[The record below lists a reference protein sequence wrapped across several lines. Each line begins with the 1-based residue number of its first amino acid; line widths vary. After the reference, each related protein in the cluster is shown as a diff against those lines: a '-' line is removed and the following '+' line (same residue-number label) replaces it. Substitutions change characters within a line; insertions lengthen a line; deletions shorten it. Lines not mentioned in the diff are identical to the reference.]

1 MAKTSKNKGSINPID
16 AEITEIMEQ
25 PNVDPQNENITP
37 VEISTFQKVV
47 NEINPAKQEV
57 QEIETSN
64 EAENSSEFT
73 LKINNGTLPSRYKL
87 LEIVYVISDDIEL
100 PVERKEMIFDFTE
113 ILLDLD
119 TVLSFEKVYEKRLL
133 DFGIDEDELDDLEEN
148 HDRYLLD
155 GCIVHS
161 SAFVDPIIVTEYS
174 FEEMIT
180 FLLEYRNERS

>member
-37 VEISTFQKVV
+37 VEISTFQKVI
-47 NEINPAKQEV
+47 NEINPTKEEV
-57 QEIETSN
+57 EEIEKAYQS
-64 EAENSSEFT
+64 
-73 LKINNGTLPSRYKL
+73 LKSPVSTPDINNSNLPNRYKL
-87 LEIVYVISDDIEL
+87 FEIVYLIHDDIEL
-100 PVERKEMIFDFTE
+100 PVERKEMVFDFTE

-119 TVLSFEKVYEKRLL
+119 TVLSLEKVYEKRLL
-133 DFGIDEDELDDLEEN
+133 DFGINEDELDDLEEN

-161 SAFVDPIIVTEYS
+161 SAFIDPIIVTEYS

-180 FLLEYRNERS
+180 FLLDYRNERG